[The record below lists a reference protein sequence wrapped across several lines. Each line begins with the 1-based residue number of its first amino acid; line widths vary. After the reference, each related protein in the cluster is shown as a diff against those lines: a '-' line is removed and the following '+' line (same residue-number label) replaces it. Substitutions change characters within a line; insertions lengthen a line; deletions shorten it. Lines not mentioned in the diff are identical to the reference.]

1 MSESLTSVEET
12 LQKTHHQ
19 VESLSEERLD
29 KVSGIIEE
37 SGKSFAETMQDVPSV
52 MSHLKQVHATQKA
65 HEEKLLDLLSKLEQ
79 YETEVDHETPINEG
93 TLRKLFDQLAAKM
106 DEDIKHLQESCQN
119 IDKPMYITVSYR
131 QFLWFVL
138 GILILTAIQ
147 GFFKTEPN
155 QGVKGFTGLAVAV
168 AIVLMIIILIFHYI

>member
-37 SGKSFAETMQDVPSV
+37 GGKSFAETMHDIPSV
-52 MSHLKQVHATQKA
+52 MSHLKQVHTTQKA
-65 HEEKLLDLLSKLEQ
+65 HEENLLDLLSKLEQ

-106 DEDIKHLQESCQN
+106 DEDMKHLQESCQD

-147 GFFKTEPN
+147 GFFKGAHDVE
-155 QGVKGFTGLAVAV
+155 GFTVFAVVV